1 MIGRALRAAVDLE
14 KLGPR
19 QLIVDCDVLQA
30 DGGTRTAAVTG
41 GYLAVA
47 LALGRLAEQGVVPR
61 EVLCCQIA
69 AVSVGVVDGE
79 PRLDLCYAEDAHA
92 DVDLNVVANAEGGF
106 IEVQGT
112 AEGRPIGRAGLDQL
126 FDLAVSGIEQLMVL
140 QRSALGASFS
150 QPR

>member
-14 KLGPR
+14 QLGPR

-47 LALGRLAEQGVVPR
+47 LALDRLAEQGVVPH
-61 EVLCCQIA
+61 EVLCHQVA

-79 PRLDLCYAEDAHA
+79 RRLDLCYAEDAQA

-106 IEVQGT
+106 IEIQGT
-112 AEGRPIGRAGLDQL
+112 AEGRAIGRAALL
-126 FDLAVSGIEQLMVL
+126 ELLDLAVGGIEQLMDL
-140 QRSALGASFS
+140 QRSALGGSFS